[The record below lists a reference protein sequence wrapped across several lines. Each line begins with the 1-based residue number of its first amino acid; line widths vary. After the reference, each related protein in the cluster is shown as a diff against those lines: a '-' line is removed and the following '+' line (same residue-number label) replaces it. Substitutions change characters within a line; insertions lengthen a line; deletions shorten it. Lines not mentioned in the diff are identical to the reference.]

1 MSVISNTQKSEEHP
15 VPLTK
20 RVLLAVLPRRV
31 AEYAKYVKRFYLLL
45 VNSIYDYWRYSKYS
59 SAVFRGDTE
68 EKLRALITIHYHSI
82 EKGLSLAKPRPGFG
96 VLAINTL
103 IEHLQRYLDTY
114 GPAEHLSVP
123 IFALEQYIEFNKRH
137 GLDMSAL
144 IARVARLKSAYA
156 SKLGDVIPAGGALEV
171 SRSDI
176 LDSVAGVGGDFF
188 YKRYSI
194 RQFSGQEVEVELL
207 KEAVRRAQKSPAVC
221 NRQSGKAWIVS
232 GAAQVKRALDIQK
245 GARGFDHLVNK
256 VIIVTSD
263 QCNFQSAGE
272 RYQSWIDGGLF
283 AMSLIYGLHSLGLGS
298 CCLNWSM
305 EHARD
310 RELREAFGIPYSETI
325 IMLLAVGHL
334 PEQLVVAASVRKPL
348 DEAFV
353 LIN

>member
-1 MSVISNTQKSEEHP
+1 MSVISSPRKSEESA

-20 RVLLAVLPRRV
+20 RVLVAVLPKRV
-31 AEYAKYVKRFYLLL
+31 AEYAKYVKRFYLLFT
-45 VNSIYDYWRYSKYS
+45 NSIYDYWRYSKYS
-59 SAVFRGDTE
+59 SAVFRGNTE

-103 IEHLQRYLDTY
+103 IEHVQRYLDAY

-123 IFALEQYIEFNKRH
+123 IFALEQYIKFNRHH

-144 IARVARLKSAYA
+144 SVRVERLKSVYTQ
-156 SKLGDVIPAGGALEV
+156 KLGGVIPAGGALDV
-171 SRSDI
+171 TRADI
-176 LDSVAGVGGDFF
+176 LASVAGVGGDFF

-194 RQFSGQEVEVELL
+194 RQFSGQDVDIDLL

-221 NRQSGKAWIVS
+221 NRQSGKAWVVS
-232 GAAQVKRALDIQK
+232 GATQVKRALDIQK

-325 IMLLAVGHL
+325 IMMLAVGHL
-334 PEQLVVAASVRKPL
+334 PEELVVAASVRKPL
-348 DEAFV
+348 EEAFV
-353 LIN
+353 LVD